1 MAAST
6 ADFPP
11 ARADYTMEIGWSE
24 LARYL
29 GGAFALY
36 LVLEG
41 ILPFVNPS
49 AAQRL
54 MAKLAQTEARQ
65 LRVGGLISM
74 VAGLAL
80 LWMARNG

>member
-1 MAAST
+1 MPSM
-6 ADFPP
+6 D
-11 ARADYTMEIGWSE
+11 IGWME

-41 ILPFVNPS
+41 VLPFANP
-49 AAQRL
+49 AAWQRL
-54 MAKLAQTEARQ
+54 MMKLAKIETAQ
-65 LRVGGLISM
+65 LRWGGLISM

-80 LWMARNG
+80 LWIARNG

>member
-1 MAAST
+1 M
-6 ADFPP
+6 D
-11 ARADYTMEIGWSE
+11 IGWGE

-41 ILPFVNPS
+41 ILPFLNPS

-54 MAKLAQTEARQ
+54 MAKLAQTETRQ

-74 VAGLAL
+74 MAGLAL

>member
-1 MAAST
+1 M
-6 ADFPP
+6 D
-11 ARADYTMEIGWSE
+11 IGWSE

-41 ILPFVNPS
+41 VLPFLNPG

-54 MAKLAQTEARQ
+54 MAKLAQTETRQ
-65 LRVGGLISM
+65 LRWGGLISM

>member
-1 MAAST
+1 MM
-6 ADFPP
+6 DV
-11 ARADYTMEIGWSE
+11 GWSE
-24 LARYL
+24 VARYF

-41 ILPFVNPS
+41 ILPFVNP
-49 AAQRL
+49 AAAKRL
-54 MAKLAQTEARQ
+54 MAKLAGTEPAQ
-65 LRVGGLISM
+65 LRWGGLISI

>member
-1 MAAST
+1 M
-6 ADFPP
+6 D
-11 ARADYTMEIGWSE
+11 IGWSE
-24 LARYL
+24 LLRYL

-41 ILPFVNPS
+41 ILPFVNPG

-54 MAKLAQTEARQ
+54 MSRLAKAEPSQ
-65 LRVGGLISM
+65 LRWGGLISM

-80 LWMARNG
+80 LWVARNG

>member
-1 MAAST
+1 M
-6 ADFPP
+6 D
-11 ARADYTMEIGWSE
+11 IGWSE

-41 ILPFVNPS
+41 VLPFLNPG

-54 MAKLAQTEARQ
+54 MAKLAQAETRQ
-65 LRVGGLISM
+65 LRWGGLISM

>member
-1 MAAST
+1 MM
-6 ADFPP
+6 DV
-11 ARADYTMEIGWSE
+11 GWSE

-41 ILPFVNPS
+41 ILPFVNPA

-54 MAKLAQTEARQ
+54 MAKLATTDPAH
-65 LRVGGLISM
+65 LRWGGLISM
-74 VAGLAL
+74 VAGLGL
-80 LWMARNG
+80 LWMVRNG

>member
-1 MAAST
+1 MM
-6 ADFPP
+6 D
-11 ARADYTMEIGWSE
+11 IGWSE

-29 GGAFALY
+29 AGAFALY

-41 ILPFVNPS
+41 VLPFVNPA

-54 MAKLAQTEARQ
+54 MARLAQTEPKQ
-65 LRVGGLISM
+65 LRWGGLISM

>member
-1 MAAST
+1 MM
-6 ADFPP
+6 D
-11 ARADYTMEIGWSE
+11 IGWSE

-41 ILPFVNPS
+41 VLPFLNPA

-54 MAKLAQTEARQ
+54 MAKLSQTEPRQ
-65 LRVGGLISM
+65 LRWGGLISM
-74 VAGLAL
+74 MAGLAL
-80 LWMARNG
+80 LWMVRNG

>member
-1 MAAST
+1 M
-6 ADFPP
+6 D
-11 ARADYTMEIGWSE
+11 IGWGE

-41 ILPFVNPS
+41 ILPFLNPG

-54 MAKLAQTEARQ
+54 MAKLAQTETRQ

-74 VAGLAL
+74 MAGLAL

>member
-1 MAAST
+1 M
-6 ADFPP
+6 
-11 ARADYTMEIGWSE
+11 MEVGWTE
-24 LARYL
+24 FARYL

-41 ILPFVNPS
+41 ILPFLNPA

-54 MAKLAQTEARQ
+54 MAKLANTEPAQ
-65 LRVGGLISM
+65 LRWGGLISM

>member
-1 MAAST
+1 M
-6 ADFPP
+6 D
-11 ARADYTMEIGWSE
+11 IGWSE

-41 ILPFVNPS
+41 VLPFLNPS

-54 MAKLAQTEARQ
+54 MAKLAHTETRQ
-65 LRVGGLISM
+65 LRWGGLISM

>member
-1 MAAST
+1 
-6 ADFPP
+6 
-11 ARADYTMEIGWSE
+11 MEIGWSE
-24 LARYL
+24 LLRYL

-41 ILPFVNPS
+41 LLPFINPG

-54 MAKLAQTEARQ
+54 TARLAQTEATQ
-65 LRVGGLISM
+65 LRLGGLVSV

-80 LWMARNG
+80 LWVARNG

>member
-1 MAAST
+1 M
-6 ADFPP
+6 
-11 ARADYTMEIGWSE
+11 MEIGWSE
-24 LARYL
+24 FARYL

-54 MAKLAQTEARQ
+54 MAKLASTEPAQ
-65 LRVGGLISM
+65 LRWGGFISM

-80 LWMARNG
+80 LWMVRNG

>member
-1 MAAST
+1 MTEVS
-6 ADFPP
+6 
-11 ARADYTMEIGWSE
+11 WSE
-24 LARYL
+24 LGRYL

-41 ILPFVNPS
+41 MLPFVNPA

-54 MAKLAQTEARQ
+54 MAKLANTDPAQ
-65 LRVGGLISM
+65 LRWGGLISM

>member
-1 MAAST
+1 M
-6 ADFPP
+6 D
-11 ARADYTMEIGWSE
+11 IGWSE

-41 ILPFVNPS
+41 IVPFLNPS
-49 AAQRL
+49 AWQRW
-54 MAKLAQTEARQ
+54 MAKLAQTETKL
-65 LRVGGLISM
+65 LRWGGLISM

>member
-1 MAAST
+1 MLM
-6 ADFPP
+6 DV
-11 ARADYTMEIGWSE
+11 GWGE
-24 LARYL
+24 LGRYVS
-29 GGAFALY
+29 GAFALY

-41 ILPFVNPS
+41 ILPFFNPS

-54 MAKLAQTEARQ
+54 MAKLAQTDTRQ
-65 LRVGGLISM
+65 LRWGGLVSI

>member
-1 MAAST
+1 M
-6 ADFPP
+6 D
-11 ARADYTMEIGWSE
+11 IGWSE

-41 ILPFVNPS
+41 VVPFLNPS
-49 AAQRL
+49 AAQRW
-54 MAKLAQTEARQ
+54 MAKLAQTETKL
-65 LRVGGLISM
+65 LRWGGLISM

>member
-1 MAAST
+1 
-6 ADFPP
+6 
-11 ARADYTMEIGWSE
+11 MEIGWSE

-41 ILPFVNPS
+41 ILPFLNPG
-49 AAQRL
+49 AAQRR
-54 MAKLAQTEARQ
+54 MAKLAQTETKQ
-65 LRVGGLISM
+65 LRWGGFISM

>member
-1 MAAST
+1 M
-6 ADFPP
+6 D
-11 ARADYTMEIGWSE
+11 IGWTE

-36 LVLEG
+36 LVIEG
-41 ILPFVNPS
+41 IVPFVNPA

-54 MAKLAQTEARQ
+54 MSRLAKAEPSQ
-65 LRVGGLISM
+65 LRWGGLISM
-74 VAGLAL
+74 VVGLVL

>member
-1 MAAST
+1 M
-6 ADFPP
+6 
-11 ARADYTMEIGWSE
+11 MEIGWSE

-41 ILPFVNPS
+41 VLPFLNPA

-54 MAKLAQTEARQ
+54 MAKLAQTETRQ
-65 LRVGGLISM
+65 LRWGGLISM
-74 VAGLAL
+74 MAGLAL
-80 LWMARNG
+80 LWMVRNG

>member
-1 MAAST
+1 MM
-6 ADFPP
+6 D
-11 ARADYTMEIGWSE
+11 IGWIE
-24 LARYL
+24 FARYL

-41 ILPFVNPS
+41 VLPFVNPL

-54 MAKLAQTEARQ
+54 MTKLAKTEPAQ
-65 LRVGGLISM
+65 LRWGGLISM

-80 LWMARNG
+80 LWVARNG